1 MRDPAMIHALEQ
13 EFLKAAIREMPRPLR
28 IGAAERIVA
37 WAHSMALVA
46 DQLADEPDP
55 AHPG

>member
-13 EFLKAAIREMPRPLR
+13 EFLKAVIREMPRPLR

-37 WAHSMALVA
+37 WAHSMALIA
-46 DQLADEPDP
+46 DQLIPEPL
-55 AHPG
+55 HPD